1 MNDDYLWDRSGKPD
15 AEVERLENLL
25 RRFRQDAPA
34 PDFAHAAVE
43 PERSGP
49 AWWRW
54 PRLAIAAASFAALSF
69 LAWYAIRATRPA
81 WTVER
86 LAGTPAVGSL
96 TIRAPGHL
104 LAGESLETDANSRAR
119 INMEAV
125 GEVEVDP
132 NTRLRLLRARPLE
145 HRFALDRG
153 TIHAFIW
160 APPRLF
166 TVDTPSAVAV
176 DLGCRYTLH
185 VEPGGNGELHV
196 TFGWV
201 SFDHT
206 VNGATVESFVPAG
219 AMCLTRPG
227 AGPGT
232 PYFEDASPALRAALE
247 KLDFDL
253 VAGGVKGGIPGGVQG
268 GVSGG
273 VTGGISG
280 GVTGGVS
287 EGVTGGVESLEK
299 VRAAVL
305 DTVLSESR
313 RQDALTLWHLLSRTA
328 GAERARV
335 YERLAQLVPPPA
347 GVTRQGILEGDPA
360 TQRNMRDLWWDELG
374 LGDTSWWRIWKGP
387 APVR

>member
-1 MNDDYLWDRSGKPD
+1 
-15 AEVERLENLL
+15 
-25 RRFRQDAPA
+25 
-34 PDFAHAAVE
+34 
-43 PERSGP
+43 
-49 AWWRW
+49 
-54 PRLAIAAASFAALSF
+54 
-69 LAWYAIRATRPA
+69 
-81 WTVER
+81 
-86 LAGTPAVGSL
+86 
-96 TIRAPGHL
+96 
-104 LAGESLETDANSRAR
+104 
-119 INMEAV
+119 MEAV